1 MNTGKWFTL
10 GLALAVALTTGCG
23 SGGNGSGSVN
33 NPPNAPQNDFAG
45 AWELTLTSS
54 VYPAPSTSTPPVG
67 NVVLVET
74 ILTQNGNALS
84 ASGSQVQAIAWNEM
98 NKTFALNGA
107 CGQTSPGVNTV
118 TGNSVASDGKATQV
132 VFTFNIGGIV
142 YNATAFVDP
151 LAGTISGTYTGGG
164 SGACAGD
171 AGVLTGNPTSALS
184 GGFGGILS
192 APYGSVT
199 MNFVENNSYALTL
212 TGTPNVTLSGTAV
225 GNSST
230 VTGTVNGVSASFIT
244 FYDPTGAYTGVTT
257 GGSVVIFDSQTG
269 AIYGLI

>member
-1 MNTGKWFTL
+1 MNTGKWFSL

-23 SGGNGSGSVN
+23 SGGHGSGSVN

-45 AWELTLTSS
+45 AWEITLTSA
-54 VYPAPSTSTPPVG
+54 VYPAPSTTSPPVG
-67 NVVLVET
+67 NVVLIET
-74 ILTQNGNALS
+74 ILTQNSNAIS
-84 ASGSQVQAIAWNEM
+84 ASGSQVQAIAWNELS
-98 NKTFALNGA
+98 KTFALNGA
-107 CGQTSPGVNTV
+107 CGQTSPGTNVV
-118 TGNSVASDGKATQV
+118 TGNSVVSDGKASQV

-151 LAGTISGTYTGGG
+151 VAGTLYGTYTGGG

-171 AGVLTGNPTSALS
+171 AGVFSAVPTSALS

-199 MNFVENNSYALTL
+199 MNFVENNSYALTV
-212 TGTPNVTLSGTAV
+212 TGTPNVTLSGTVV

-230 VTGTVNGVSASFIT
+230 ITGTVNGVSASFIT
-244 FYDPTGAYTGVTT
+244 FYDATGAYTGVTT
-257 GGSVVIFDSQTG
+257 GGSIVVFDSNSGTV
-269 AIYGLI
+269 YGLL

>member
-10 GLALAVALTTGCG
+10 GLALAVALMTGCG
-23 SGGNGSGSVN
+23 SGGHGSGSVN

-54 VYPAPSTSTPPVG
+54 VYPAPSTSDPPIG

-118 TGNSVASDGKATQV
+118 TGNSVATNGTATQV

-151 LAGTISGTYTGGG
+151 QAGTISGTYTGGG

-171 AGVLTGNPTSALS
+171 AGVITGQATSALS

-199 MNFVENNSYALTL
+199 MLFNENNNYAVTV

-230 VTGTVNGVSASFIT
+230 LSGTVNGSAASFIT
-244 FYDPTGAYTGVTT
+244 FYDATGAYTGVTT
-257 GGSVVIFDSQTG
+257 GGSIVVFDSATG

>member
-23 SGGNGSGSVN
+23 SGGNGSGSVS
-33 NPPNAPQNDFAG
+33 NPPNAPQDDFAG
-45 AWELTLTSS
+45 AWELTLTSA
-54 VYPAPSTSTPPVG
+54 VYPAPSTSSPPVG

-98 NKTFALNGA
+98 NKSFALNGA

-118 TGNSVASDGKATQV
+118 TGNSVSSDGKASQV

-142 YNATAFVDP
+142 YNATGFVDP
-151 LAGTISGTYTGGG
+151 LAGTLTGTYTGGG

-171 AGVLTGNPTSALS
+171 AGVLSGKPTTALS
-184 GGFGGILS
+184 GGYGGILS

-199 MNFVENNSYALTL
+199 MNFVENNSYAVTV
-212 TGTPNVTLSGTAV
+212 TGAPNVTLSGTAV
-225 GNSST
+225 GNTST
-230 VTGTVNGVSASFIT
+230 VAGSINGVSASFLT
-244 FYDPTGAYTGVTT
+244 FYDPTGTYTGITT
-257 GGSVVIFDSQTG
+257 GGSVVIFDSATG
-269 AIYGLI
+269 SVYGLI